1 MYMQNFE
8 KTSKMTKNYFGMMGK
23 VKKIPTQNPEFWI
36 PNQSLEL
43 MLWSRPFSF
52 TSVIL
57 CSSLKKFHN
66 FCPTLTYRHTFFLIT
81 SSDTSMAHANSDYSP
96 KKTKVVENKNTCI
109 HSITISRRFLKNF
122 ARTKTCE
129 NLLFLRNFTSE
140 RKVFQNAIYS
150 LCTGTWNE
158 IGRDFYV
165 AGYFPFIFIFF

>member
-1 MYMQNFE
+1 
-8 KTSKMTKNYFGMMGK
+8 MTKNYFGMMGK

-122 ARTKTCE
+122 ARTKICE
-129 NLLFLRNFTSE
+129 NLLFLRSVQVSGKCFKTPSIHFVLGHE
-140 RKVFQNAIYS
+140 MK
-150 LCTGTWNE
+150 
-158 IGRDFYV
+158 
-165 AGYFPFIFIFF
+165 